1 MSEEPNLPPLPSL
14 GDILDRKDRFIQKVY
29 SVIKC
34 NKCNETFTREF
45 EKGDYTFKN
54 VQEEKCPKCEAN
66 VSGTITRVYSE
77 WKDPKDSRFSLR
89 NLKI

>member
-14 GDILDRKDRFIQKVY
+14 GDILDRKDRFVQKVY

-34 NKCNETFTREF
+34 NNCKETFTREF
-45 EKGDYTFKN
+45 KKGDFTFKD
-54 VQEEKCPKCEAN
+54 VQGEECPQCGKTVN
-66 VSGTITRVYSE
+66 GKIIRVYSE
-77 WKDPKDSRFSLR
+77 WVDPRDSWFSLK